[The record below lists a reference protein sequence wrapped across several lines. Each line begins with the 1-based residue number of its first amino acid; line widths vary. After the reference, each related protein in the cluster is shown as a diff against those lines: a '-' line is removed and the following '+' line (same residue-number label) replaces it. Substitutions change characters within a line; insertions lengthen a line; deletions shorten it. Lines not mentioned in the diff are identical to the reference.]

1 MWLVSRRK
9 KVESGL
15 HDTFVLCNDRFC
27 LKLGGVGKVM
37 ERKEARLI
45 REAIVA
51 NGRGFN

>member
-1 MWLVSRRK
+1 M
-9 KVESGL
+9 
-15 HDTFVLCNDRFC
+15 HDMFVLCNGRFS

-37 ERKEARLI
+37 EKKEALLI